1 MSESGAGEKE
11 EENNSY
17 FKLACSCGGLRGS
30 LSFLGGLFC
39 TLFVLLSAWLDVH
52 RSKYLFLVW
61 FSISLFIWT
70 LLFKAEID
78 SNISICYRQTIDSQ
92 IIHYQLPNINKHLIF
107 PVFAGPHLEERP
119 PT

>member
-1 MSESGAGEKE
+1 M
-11 EENNSY
+11 Y
-17 FKLACSCGGLRGS
+17 KLLELVLGQITTYKYCSW
-30 LSFLGGLFC
+30 
-39 TLFVLLSAWLDVH
+39 FVFLSAWLDVQ